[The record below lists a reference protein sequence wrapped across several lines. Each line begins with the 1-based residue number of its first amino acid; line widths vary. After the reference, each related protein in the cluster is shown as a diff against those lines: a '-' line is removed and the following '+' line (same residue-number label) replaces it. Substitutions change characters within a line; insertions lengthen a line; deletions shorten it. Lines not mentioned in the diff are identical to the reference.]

1 MSDDRPTTLPARPDW
16 ETDFPLERVEAQHVS
31 RREFAKFLVFV
42 SGGFTVGSAVVAV
55 KEQLGPEAVIPD
67 GGTRL
72 CATDDVPV
80 GAMRAFTVPGTH
92 LPGILI
98 RLDATTWR
106 AYEQKCTHLSCAV
119 YYTAQE
125 GRIVCPCH
133 NGAFD
138 VQTGAVLQGPPPR
151 PLRRF
156 EIVVRGADVV
166 LVGPPASSDVS
177 HRDAAGSQPVPG
189 GTGATCA

>member
-1 MSDDRPTTLPARPDW
+1 MSDDRPTSLPARPDW
-16 ETDFPLERVEAQHVS
+16 ETDFPIERAEAQHVS

-67 GGTRL
+67 AGTRL
-72 CATDDVPV
+72 CSTDDVPV

-98 RLDATTWR
+98 RLDETTWR

-119 YYTAQE
+119 YYSKANN
-125 GRIVCPCH
+125 RIECPCH
-133 NGAFD
+133 EGYFSID
-138 VQTGAVLQGPPPR
+138 DGRVLQGPPPR
-151 PLRRF
+151 SLPRIEIERRGNDL
-156 EIVVRGADVV
+156 IAIGVASAG
-166 LVGPPASSDVS
+166 VGE
-177 HRDAAGSQPVPG
+177 
-189 GTGATCA
+189 